1 MSAPRRDFW
10 IGLALTAVLILAKF
24 LLEHGAFG
32 RQVEHM
38 TMNLQQLRLA
48 SAFRQNAR
56 VAVVDISD
64 VARQP
69 RNPPDDLEPVTDR
82 AALEELIRAVDA
94 AAPVAIGVDVL
105 LDPPAGGALTEGE
118 RHLLD
123 TCLIV
128 QKRVPIYVAIFDG
141 ILRGPDAWLGE
152 RRYGGLAA
160 YALVPRPSEF
170 QTTTSMARTIEIRV
184 EQQVSR
190 VSSLAQ
196 ALAADVEAR
205 ELEQSRLAATLA
217 DRFSWLVRRDRV
229 VRPEGGHF
237 EAEEFLIDYGVLDAL
252 ERTTIRASRAIDIA
266 SAAAQLRGKVVLI
279 GRGQIDRTTDI
290 FNVPTRS
297 EPVAGVYVHAAATQT
312 LLSAPLFRLTT
323 IGRFVADALAALIP
337 LGIVL
342 RVRTRQAA
350 AGRSDPGHGLA
361 SALTIGMAVAVFI
374 AGYLFVAWT
383 RIMWTDCLMVSAALL
398 LHGPLERLTRGRHA

>member
-24 LLEHGAFG
+24 LLEHTAFG
-32 RQVEHM
+32 HQVEHM
-38 TMNLQQLRLA
+38 TMNLQQLQLA
-48 SAFRQNAR
+48 GAFRQDSR

-69 RNPPDDLEPVTDR
+69 RNPPDDLEQVTDR
-82 AALEELIRAVDA
+82 EALGALILAVSDA
-94 AAPVAIGVDVL
+94 SPAAIGVDVL
-105 LDPPAGGALTEGE
+105 LDPPEGNGLTDGE
-118 RHLLD
+118 KRLLD

-128 QKRVPIYVAIFDG
+128 QKKVPIYVAIFDG
-141 ILRGPDAWLGE
+141 ILRGPDGWLGE

-170 QTTTSMARTIEIRV
+170 QTTTGMARTIAIRV
-184 EQQVSR
+184 DDR
-190 VSSLAQ
+190 VSHVQSLAQ
-196 ALAADVEAR
+196 ALASDVEAR
-205 ELEQSRLAATLA
+205 DMEQSRLAATLA
-217 DRFSWLVRRDRV
+217 DRFTWLVRRDRAV
-229 VRPEGGHF
+229 GPKDGHF
-237 EAEEFLIDYGVLDAL
+237 TAEEFLIDYGVLDTL
-252 ERTTIRASRAIDIA
+252 ERTVVRASTTLDIA
-266 SAAAQLRGKVVLI
+266 NAVERLRGKVVLM

-297 EPVAGVYVHAAATQT
+297 EPVAGVYVHAAATHT
-312 LLSAPLFRLTT
+312 LISAPLFRLTGF
-323 IGRFVADALAALIP
+323 GRFVADAVAALIP

-350 AGRSDPGHGLA
+350 AGRPHAGHGLA

-398 LHGPLERLTRGRHA
+398 LHGPLERLVRGRHA